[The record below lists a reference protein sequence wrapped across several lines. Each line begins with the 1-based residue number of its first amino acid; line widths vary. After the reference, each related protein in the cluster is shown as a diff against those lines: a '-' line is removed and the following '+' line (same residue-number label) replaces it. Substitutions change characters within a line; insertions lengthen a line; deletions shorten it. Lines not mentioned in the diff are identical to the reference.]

1 MRYKVGY
8 ISGNS
13 LKFKERVVD
22 ADTADEAVEK
32 VFNAEGSAFEND
44 LESVMELTPEDIE
57 QMFEFAAYNDTDE
70 LDFYIDFLNKGYTLQ
85 DLSYDETRYNHTK
98 EFMIEH
104 GLMDEP
110 EDLSDND
117 KDLINELSKTAA
129 SVFKTYMVNND
140 NYEAFMFKLLMA
152 CLNNAGLDKDL
163 RKKSYNYVKVRIKPE
178 RNLRSP
184 LSGEWYFSVY
194 RYSKDGRHLYS
205 TADKRFRIPAM
216 SDINKAI
223 NDIRMEYTPL

>member
-13 LKFKERVVD
+13 LRYKERIVD
-22 ADTADEAVEK
+22 ADSEEEAVKK
-32 VFNAEGSAFEND
+32 VFDAEGSNFEND
-44 LESVMELTPEDIE
+44 LESVKVLETDDIE
-57 QMFEFAAYNDTDE
+57 LMFKIAEYNETDE
-70 LDFYIDFLNKGYTLQ
+70 LDFYMDFLKKGYVLD
-85 DLSYDETRYNHTK
+85 DLMYDEERYNHTK

-117 KDLINELSKTAA
+117 KDLINNLSKTAA